1 MTDAAHIQHLKALR
15 EQNITNLRHLET
27 QAALHGGESNIP
39 IYLMNQLRQTLQ
51 TLNQLTA
58 QLRKLGVTV
67 PTTTTTM
74 ELPTTTE
81 PYNPEQTLLECQEYI
96 LDNLDAL
103 LNTPPRALLSRVKH
117 RIHTTFRNLD
127 GERKGIL
134 LKFLYDE
141 HLIGYH
147 DENRSVLPA
156 IISLEMAD
164 LRGMQVNKY
173 YLAGCNLQRTQCH
186 DAQCMGTNFR
196 GSLLDQSS
204 WDRANLIYANMS
216 EAAVTGARFYKAT
229 LTGAVLHGTNLSV
242 AKLDGADL
250 SDAGLHG
257 ANLTLAYLSD
267 AILTQEQ
274 LAQAE
279 TYKNALL
286 PNHLT

>member
-1 MTDAAHIQHLKALR
+1 MTDAAHIQHLKAQR

-67 PTTTTTM
+67 PTTTSTM
-74 ELPTTTE
+74 QFPTTTE

-204 WDRANLIYANMS
+204 WDRANLRDTDLGAASLIEATLDSADLRKANLD
-216 EAAVTGARFYKAT
+216 FAT
-229 LTGAVLHGTNLSV
+229 LTNATLTN
-242 AKLDGADL
+242 AT
-250 SDAGLHG
+250 
-257 ANLTLAYLSD
+257 LTNAT
-267 AILTQEQ
+267 LTNITTRSP
-274 LAQAE
+274 AR
-279 TYKNALL
+279 TF
-286 PNHLT
+286 